1 MAVAVADLLRRWQDL
16 KAQRSTY
23 ETVWQDIAEYTVP
36 HRANIQRQQQPGE
49 KKTDKIFDSTA
60 VRALPMLAAHLHATL
75 TPSTQPW
82 LSFALRDERL
92 SADQTVREWLEDC
105 ARRMHRAFRQSNFNV
120 AVHEMYLD
128 LVGPS
133 ATGCLYV
140 EEKAPPASG
149 IFGGFR
155 FRAHSAE
162 EYTIAEDANGMV
174 DTVYRRLRFTA
185 RQLIQKW
192 GEAKVGTRVVE
203 RHRQKPDEPYEVV
216 HAVQPRTDLQY
227 AADGARKRGPGNMP
241 VASCYVLV
249 EGEDGAGKRGRKLE
263 EGGYEEFPYMVPRWL
278 KAAGELYGF
287 GPSHLALPDV
297 RTMNAAKEF
306 LLKAAPLAIFPPT
319 IERDDA
325 VIGEPDLTPA
335 GRNVVGGT
343 GALTDQLAFMQTGLK
358 VDIGQIVFGDLIQSI
373 RETYYIPQLELTDAP
388 QMTATE
394 VQVRFEL
401 MMRYLG
407 AVLERLMAEF
417 LNPLV
422 ERCFAIMAR
431 ARAFAPMP
439 DMLRDQFGDADLDV
453 QYEGPLARAQRGIEL
468 VAQER
473 VTGWVSAVAQSK
485 TQFPDP
491 LWDNLNLD
499 KMLRDRVTITGL
511 SADALNAEDEVD
523 ETRQARLDAA
533 NKREQ
538 AATMMEAAKAAGS
551 FAPMVREM
559 NANGGAMGG
568 QPGGSQT
575 SRAA

>member
-1 MAVAVADLLRRWQDL
+1 MAIAVPELLRRWQDL
-16 KAQRSTY
+16 KALRSTY
-23 ETVWQDIAEYTVP
+23 ETVWQDIAEHTVP
-36 HRANIQRQQQPGE
+36 YRANIQRSTQPGE
-49 KKTDKIFDSTA
+49 KLTDKIFDSTA

-82 LSFALRDERL
+82 LSFSFRDESL
-92 SADQTVREWLEDC
+92 SADQTVREWLEDS

-140 EEKAPPASG
+140 EEQDPPASG
-149 IFGGFR
+149 VFGGFS

-162 EYTIAEDANGMV
+162 EYVIAEDANGMV

-192 GEAKVGTRVVE
+192 GEARVGPRVVE
-203 RHRQKPDEPYEVV
+203 RNRQKPDERYDVI

-227 AADGARKRGPGNMP
+227 AVDGSRKRGAANMP

-249 EGEDGAGKRGRKLE
+249 EGESDGKRGRKLE

-297 RTMNAAKEF
+297 KTMNAAKEF

-325 VIGEPDLTPA
+325 VIGDPDLRPA

-343 GALTDQLAFMQTGLK
+343 GPLTDQLAFMQTGLK
-358 VDIGQIVFGDLIQSI
+358 VDIGQLVFGDLIQSI
-373 RETYYIPQLELTDAP
+373 RETYYIPQLELTDSP

-401 MMRYLG
+401 MMRFLG

-422 ERCFAIMAR
+422 GRAFAIMAR
-431 ARAFAPMP
+431 ARALAPLP
-439 DMLRDQFGDADLDV
+439 EILRERFGDADLDI
-453 QYEGPLARAQRGIEL
+453 QYEGPLARAQRTIEL

-473 VTGWVSAVAQSK
+473 VTTWAATVAQARA
-485 TQFPDP
+485 QFPDP

-499 KMLRDRVTITGL
+499 KILRERVTITGMA
-511 SADALNAEDEVD
+511 ADSLNSEQEV
-523 ETRQARLDAA
+523 EQTRQQRLDEA

-538 AATMMEAAKAAGS
+538 ASTMIEAAKAAGS

-559 NANGGAMGG
+559 NQGNG
-568 QPGGSQT
+568 QPGSQT
-575 SRAA
+575 ARAA